1 MNAAHVHLI
10 LNHFPPIVAVVAS
23 VVLATGTIWRRS
35 DVRRTGALLIVL
47 AAAIAVPVYLSG
59 EPAEE
64 IVEDLA
70 GVNATAIEPH
80 EDSAKWALALLIVAG
95 VASLASLFFF
105 RAEPEL
111 PNWAIATLL
120 ILALFATAASVRTAL
135 LGGRIRHPET
145 MMRAG

>member
-10 LNHFPPIVAVVAS
+10 LNHFPPIVAIVS
-23 VVLATGTIWRRS
+23 IVVLATGTIWRRR
-35 DVRRTGALLIVL
+35 DVRRTGALLMVL

-70 GVNATAIEPH
+70 GINATAIEPH
-80 EDSAKWALALLIVAG
+80 EDSAKWALTLLIVAG

-120 ILALFATAASVRTAL
+120 ILAFFATAASVRTAL

-145 MMRAG
+145 MMRVR